1 MTADGARPP
10 RHGVPRIR
18 RRVAILLSVSV
29 LILLTPAV
37 SFARALVYPGSAS
50 AGVRAVGWAR
60 DHGAGGLVDALE
72 NWWYT
77 RSPPPSVGAPTDHLS
92 AVPPT
97 AVATKQIAQ
106 STHKDRAPKDTLPVV
121 RLLKGAAPGEGSWQ
135 PVRRNA
141 AGRPVLWITSL
152 RPDAAHPTVVAAVAL
167 MPKDTTALHLGAG
180 TREPV
185 PGLFPISASR
195 VPASA
200 VDPLVAV
207 FNAGWKTK
215 DTNAGWYAGGV
226 SAVPLRNGMA
236 SVVIDDTGTATVA
249 AWDASAVPSGQ
260 VVPAGVVAVRQNLH
274 LVVEGGKP
282 AAGLG
287 SNANGRWGSS
297 HNQFQF
303 TTRSGVGTDAQGALV
318 YVAGQNLTL
327 STLAQA
333 MSRAGVVTGMELD
346 MHPDMVD
353 FRSFRSAADA
363 KAKRGTPLLVSMK
376 APRNRYL
383 VPDQRD
389 FFYVTE
395 R

>member
-1 MTADGARPP
+1 MPGGMPGACPPCLFGTAWPPWSSTTPGLPRSPRGMPP
-10 RHGVPRIR
+10 RCHR
-18 RRVAILLSVSV
+18 
-29 LILLTPAV
+29 
-37 SFARALVYPGSAS
+37 
-50 AGVRAVGWAR
+50 
-60 DHGAGGLVDALE
+60 
-72 NWWYT
+72 
-77 RSPPPSVGAPTDHLS
+77 
-92 AVPPT
+92 
-97 AVATKQIAQ
+97 
-106 STHKDRAPKDTLPVV
+106 
-121 RLLKGAAPGEGSWQ
+121 
-135 PVRRNA
+135 
-141 AGRPVLWITSL
+141 
-152 RPDAAHPTVVAAVAL
+152 
-167 MPKDTTALHLGAG
+167 
-180 TREPV
+180 
-185 PGLFPISASR
+185 
-195 VPASA
+195 
-200 VDPLVAV
+200 
-207 FNAGWKTK
+207 
-215 DTNAGWYAGGV
+215 
-226 SAVPLRNGMA
+226 
-236 SVVIDDTGTATVA
+236 
-249 AWDASAVPSGQ
+249 
-260 VVPAGVVAVRQNLH
+260 AVRQNLH

-287 SNANGRWGSS
+287 SNADGRWGSS

-353 FRSFRSAADA
+353 FRSFGSAADA

>member
-1 MTADGARPP
+1 MTTHRLHAP
-10 RHGVPRIR
+10 RYGLPRTR
-18 RRVAILLSVSV
+18 RRVAILLLTSV
-29 LILLTPAV
+29 LILLTPGV
-37 SFARALVYPGSAS
+37 SFARAMVYPGSAS
-50 AGVRAVGWAR
+50 APVRAVDWAR
-60 DHGAGGLVDALE
+60 DQGAGGLVDAME

-77 RSPPPSVGAPTDHLS
+77 RNPPPSTGAPTDHL
-92 AVPPT
+92 ADVPTNAP
-97 AVATKQIAQ
+97 AATGMSGTRTVRTQ
-106 STHKDRAPKDTLPVV
+106 DELPVI

-141 AGRPVLWITSL
+141 AGRPVLWTTSL

-167 MPKDTTALHLGAG
+167 MPSATTALHLNGG

-185 PGLFPISASR
+185 PGLFQASSSR
-195 VPASA
+195 VPASSIDA
-200 VDPLVAV
+200 LVAV

-215 DTNAGWYAGGV
+215 DTNAGWYGDGL
-226 SAVPLRNGMA
+226 SAVPLKNGLA
-236 SVVIDDTGTATVA
+236 SVVIDDNGRTTVS
-249 AWDASAVPSGQ
+249 AWDAAAVPSGK

-274 LVVEGGKP
+274 LIVEGGKP
-282 AAGLG
+282 AKGLD
-287 SNANGRWGSS
+287 SNSKGRWGSS

-303 TTRSGVGTDAQGALV
+303 TTRSGIGTDAHGAVL

-346 MHPDMVD
+346 MHPDMVA
-353 FRSFRSAADA
+353 FRSFGSAADA
-363 KAKRGTPLLVSMK
+363 GAHHGTPLLTSMK

-389 FFYVTE
+389 FFYLTE